1 MLLSALQQ
9 VIALFNE
16 GYLKGGTD
24 DASVIGF
31 GDRWYRPKD
40 IRFYNDEPIRHR
52 LGDLLVSALMLQLN
66 ASRCCKGYAAWR
78 LCGCH
83 KCHENVA

>member
-9 VIALFNE
+9 IIALFNE

-40 IRFYNDEPIRHR
+40 VRFYDDEPIRHR
-52 LGDLLVSALMLQLN
+52 LCDLLVSA
-66 ASRCCKGYAAWR
+66 
-78 LCGCH
+78 
-83 KCHENVA
+83 

>member
-24 DASVIGF
+24 DASIIGF

-40 IRFYNDEPIRHR
+40 VRFYNDEPIRHR
-52 LGDLLVSALMLQLN
+52 ICDLLVSALMLQLK
-66 ASRCCKGYAAWR
+66 ASDVDGYAAR
-78 LCGCH
+78 SLRGCLDL
-83 KCHENVA
+83 HENVV